1 MINVAIIGFGGIA
14 KAAHLGPYLQL
25 EKDGLI
31 KLVAVCDICPE
42 RFEEKAEINIGES
55 DLMLDKSVNKYAD
68 YKEMLEKESID
79 MVDICLPT
87 YLHAEATIYALN
99 AGCHVLCEK
108 PMSLN
113 FELCQDMINAANKNG
128 KKLMI
133 GQCLR
138 FFNIYN
144 YLKDAVTNK
153 TFGDVKGGVFFRSS
167 APPIWGWENWF
178 MNYEKSQ
185 GCITDMHVHDVDM
198 IRYLFGEPAAV
209 SCQTQ
214 DIYSKKD
221 AAYSTL
227 KYPDFSMLA
236 IGDWSQEG
244 TAFSFGYRISFE
256 KAIVDCAGG
265 KLTVYPRGAE
275 AYCPEMPVDD
285 CYFNEIKFFV
295 ESIESNGENL
305 ANPPESAAT
314 TIKLVNKLIESSN
327 KNGEYLPFA

>member
-14 KAAHLGPYLQL
+14 KAAHLNPYLQL
-25 EKDGLI
+25 QKDGILN
-31 KLVAVCDICPE
+31 LVAVCDVCPE

-55 DLMLDKSVNKYAD
+55 DLMLDETVNKYTN

-113 FELCQDMINAANKNG
+113 FELCQNMINAANKNG

-144 YLKDAVTNK
+144 YLREIVVNK
-153 TFGDVKGGVFFRSS
+153 TYGDVKGGIFFRSS

-178 MNYEKSQ
+178 LDYEKSH
-185 GCITDMHVHDVDM
+185 GCITDMHIHDIDM
-198 IRYLFGEPAAV
+198 VRYTFGEPMAV
-209 SCQTQ
+209 SCHTQ

-221 AAYSTL
+221 AAHSTL
-227 KYPDFSMLA
+227 KYPDFSILA

-244 TAFSFGYRISFE
+244 TSFSFGYRISLE

-265 KLTVYPRGAE
+265 TITVYPRGGE
-275 AYCPEMPVDD
+275 AYQPELPTDD

-295 ESIESNGENL
+295 ESIVNGTENL
-305 ANPPESAAT
+305 ANPPESAALS
-314 TIKLVNKLIESSN
+314 IKLINKLIESSD
-327 KNGEYLPFA
+327 KNGEYLTFA